1 MAEVL
6 EPLRRRTEM
15 EDKLAELRRRLDEKT
30 TEIEAFIAREQGMGD
45 IRAMSPSDY
54 EQLQRDV
61 EELLEQ
67 WEEAAPEEGYGT
79 PEDSQLDKLISERFE
94 IEQKILV
101 VSGEQTEGDDL
112 DGSELEDKETFPE
125 S

>member
-1 MAEVL
+1 M
-6 EPLRRRTEM
+6 
-15 EDKLAELRRRLDEKT
+15 
-30 TEIEAFIAREQGMGD
+30 F
-45 IRAMSPSDY
+45 PSWFS
-54 EQLQRDV
+54 QVQSSVPVRGL
-61 EELLEQ
+61 
-67 WEEAAPEEGYGT
+67 PF
-79 PEDSQLDKLISERFE
+79 PQLDKLISERFE

>member
-1 MAEVL
+1 MDDQL
-6 EPLRRRTEM
+6 DDLRQQ
-15 EDKLAELRRRLDEKT
+15 LHQKT
-30 TEIEAFIAREQGMGD
+30 TDIEAFIAQKEGMGSID
-45 IRAMSPSDY
+45 EMSPSDY

-112 DGSELEDKETFPE
+112 DGSEIEDKETFPE